1 MKDKLENI
9 YFYYLDGNEYGLN
22 ILFEF
27 EDNYL
32 LFDSSSFL
40 LLDKID
46 MLLFNWKKIDYEEI
60 GNGVNITEIRED
72 ENVSYFVKISN
83 GDIFYI
89 YQKVYDLSNWEQD
102 FEIIRKNSL
111 KYSEIIEYMNE
122 DWVETV
128 NPSPPDYYDLTK

>member
-46 MLLFNWKKIDYEEI
+46 MLLFNWEKIDYEEI

-89 YQKVYDLSNWEQD
+89 YQKVYDLSNWEQN

-128 NPSPPDYYDLTK
+128 NPAPPDYKNLTK